1 MSGRHEKD
9 RKIPVDDEGI
19 PNCVTEYANVNN
31 KSRQFVRSQ
40 VIPDDQSQL
49 CTQYPLC
56 LQNSRV
62 LNNDCGDT
70 CMTRNI
76 DSKRHGESVSED
88 PSKSFVFSNM
98 SQFENKILGDDFRT
112 SHSVKRPYE
121 SFGLVSN
128 SSAKR
133 NCCTVGQDECEEQ
146 SHEPST
152 SNSQFDRLGSRGFD
166 LSSEIRITAR
176 RSENHSLPLA
186 HNLTYEIGVINEV
199 PDVALKLTENKY
211 RSERKSPPY
220 CVAHSFTMA
229 EMEQAKKLE
238 KDENL
243 IPFFSPLSKS
253 RAPSSAVSPES
264 SYGNS
269 VVSISKRNSIFI
281 GSAAQR
287 SRDVNRDSCFI
298 QEAVDSSGIYIPG
311 VDLLIDDSE
320 CEPIDLIS
328 RFSRTPISSP
338 KIVDPGSTISC
349 ALAGPLSSSHIFNQL
364 DSNVAQRRTSS
375 AATSSL
381 SAVSA
386 GMELSKATKERCAQ
400 LRQRRRAQ
408 PTERQPLPA
417 LHLHLS
423 KDGTSPLPPGWQRA
437 PNTRRSTEGQD
448 LGDSSG
454 TYAYYYYHVR
464 TRQTRWDPPV
474 YPWDADPTDTLLG
487 ETGEDDPEAPYNWGC
502 ASRFAVTHEEI
513 EAMYNR
519 VRQRILER
527 QCIDLLHELAGRP
540 DAPQDV
546 TEQGFAMELF
556 TLVHN
561 TLRGFRDA
569 RCKLGRIVNDE
580 DLYYLTKKLAQAVIL
595 KEIQK
600 FHQAQ
605 AANTSLFS
613 TVLTPELPST
623 VRSRV
628 TTYVRRYMESK
639 GAFYRRRVQLIP
651 ATGISRPEQA
661 THLKPDP
668 AIFKPSVNSSM
679 RSRPV
684 THPQNF
690 SNVSHHTNY
699 VDNAF
704 SQSAPPINT
713 TAVIPARR

>member
-1 MSGRHEKD
+1 MPQVGNKQIFGD
-9 RKIPVDDEGI
+9 
-19 PNCVTEYANVNN
+19 NC
-31 KSRQFVRSQ
+31 
-40 VIPDDQSQL
+40 
-49 CTQYPLC
+49 
-56 LQNSRV
+56 
-62 LNNDCGDT
+62 
-70 CMTRNI
+70 
-76 DSKRHGESVSED
+76 
-88 PSKSFVFSNM
+88 
-98 SQFENKILGDDFRT
+98 RT
-112 SHSVKRPYE
+112 SHSVKRPSE
-121 SFGLVSN
+121 SSCLISN

-133 NCCTVGQDECEEQ
+133 NCCPVGQDECEEQ

-152 SNSQFDRLGSRGFD
+152 SNNHCDSLGSRGFD
-166 LSSEIRITAR
+166 LSSEIRIAAR
-176 RSENHSLPLA
+176 RSESHSLPLA
-186 HNLTYEIGVINEV
+186 HNLTYALGVINEL
-199 PDVALKLTENKY
+199 PDGALKLKENKY
-211 RSERKSPPY
+211 RSERRSPVY
-220 CVAHSFTMA
+220 YEAHSLSMA
-229 EMEQAKKLE
+229 EIEQAKKLE

-287 SRDVNRDSCFI
+287 SRDVNRDSCLI

-364 DSNVAQRRTSS
+364 DSNLAQRRTSS

-437 PNTRRSTEGQD
+437 PNTKRSTEGQD
-448 LGDSSG
+448 SGDSSG

-600 FHQAQ
+600 FHQTQ

-651 ATGISRPEQA
+651 ATGISRPEQT
-661 THLKPDP
+661 THIKPDP
-668 AIFKPSVNSSM
+668 AILKPSVNCST

-684 THPQNF
+684 THPQNL
-690 SNVSHHTNY
+690 STVSHHTNY

-704 SQSAPPINT
+704 SQSATPINT
-713 TAVIPARR
+713 TAVIPTRR

>member
-1 MSGRHEKD
+1 MSSRHD
-9 RKIPVDDEGI
+9 RDRRATVDDEGI
-19 PNCVTEYANVNN
+19 ASCVTEYVNVD
-31 KSRQFVRSQ
+31 STPRQFSRSQ
-40 VIPDDQSQL
+40 VIPSGQSQL
-49 CTQYPLC
+49 STQPPLC
-56 LQNSRV
+56 PQISRD
-62 LNNDCGDT
+62 LNNNCGDACST
-70 CMTRNI
+70 KNI
-76 DSKRHGESVSED
+76 DFKSHGESVSED
-88 PSKSFVFSNM
+88 LSKCFIFSNM
-98 SQFENKILGDDFRT
+98 PQVGSKQIFGENYRT
-112 SHSVKRPYE
+112 SHSVKRPSE
-121 SFGLVSN
+121 SICLISN

-133 NCCTVGQDECEEQ
+133 NCCPVGQDECEEQ

-152 SNSQFDRLGSRGFD
+152 SNNHCDSLGSRGFD
-166 LSSEIRITAR
+166 LSSEIRIAAR
-176 RSENHSLPLA
+176 RSESHSLPLA
-186 HNLTYEIGVINEV
+186 HNLTYALGVINEF
-199 PDVALKLTENKY
+199 PDGALKLKENKY
-211 RSERKSPPY
+211 RSERKSPVY
-220 CVAHSFTMA
+220 YEAHSLSMA
-229 EMEQAKKLE
+229 EIEQAKKLG

-287 SRDVNRDSCFI
+287 SRDVNRDSCLI

-364 DSNVAQRRTSS
+364 DSNLAQRRTSS
-375 AATSSL
+375 TATSSL

-386 GMELSKATKERCAQ
+386 GMELSKATK
-400 LRQRRRAQ
+400 
-408 PTERQPLPA
+408 
-417 LHLHLS
+417 
-423 KDGTSPLPPGWQRA
+423 
-437 PNTRRSTEGQD
+437 
-448 LGDSSG
+448 
-454 TYAYYYYHVR
+454 
-464 TRQTRWDPPV
+464 
-474 YPWDADPTDTLLG
+474 
-487 ETGEDDPEAPYNWGC
+487 
-502 ASRFAVTHEEI
+502 
-513 EAMYNR
+513 MYNR

-600 FHQAQ
+600 FHQTQ

-651 ATGISRPEQA
+651 ATGISRPEQTA
-661 THLKPDP
+661 HLKPDP
-668 AIFKPSVNSSM
+668 AILKPSVNCST

-684 THPQNF
+684 THPQNL
-690 SNVSHHTNY
+690 STVSHHTNY

-704 SQSAPPINT
+704 SQSATPINT
-713 TAVIPARR
+713 TAVIPTRR

>member
-1 MSGRHEKD
+1 MFGKRD
-9 RKIPVDDEGI
+9 RDKKVTLDGDNI
-19 PNCVTEYANVNN
+19 PNGLTECANVDE
-31 KSRQFVRSQ
+31 SFRQFFRPQ
-40 VIPDDQSQL
+40 VFTDGQSQL
-49 CTQYPLC
+49 RTQR
-56 LQNSRV
+56 SRV
-62 LNNDCGDT
+62 LNNDIDV
-70 CMTRNI
+70 CMTKDM
-76 DSKRHGESVSED
+76 DSKRCDESVGEHLSNSFLC
-88 PSKSFVFSNM
+88 SKLPRV
-98 SQFENKILGDDFRT
+98 ENKQIFEDNSRN
-112 SHSVKRPYE
+112 SHIFKRSHE
-121 SFGLVSN
+121 SISLLPKSP
-128 SSAKR
+128 AKR
-133 NCCTVGQDECEEQ
+133 KCCTGGEDNEYEQ
-146 SHEPST
+146 QSDEPST
-152 SNSQFDRLGSRGFD
+152 SNLQCDKPAFCGFD
-166 LSSEIRITAR
+166 SASGIRSGAH
-176 RSENHSLPLA
+176 RSGNHSLPSA
-186 HNLTYEIGVINEV
+186 ANLSYEIGVVNDN
-199 PDVALKLTENKY
+199 PDDLQKITENKHQF
-211 RSERKSPPY
+211 ERKSPAFCLTHPLT
-220 CVAHSFTMA
+220 VA
-229 EMEQAKKLE
+229 ELEQDKNLE
-238 KDENL
+238 KNENP

-264 SYGNS
+264 SFGNS
-269 VVSISKRNSIFI
+269 VVSTSKRNSLFI
-281 GSAAQR
+281 GSAAKR
-287 SRDVNRDSCFI
+287 SRNVNRDSCLI

-349 ALAGPLSSSHIFNQL
+349 ALAGPFSSSHILNQL
-364 DSNVAQRRTSS
+364 DSNIARRRTSS

-400 LRQRRRAQ
+400 LRQRRRTQ
-408 PTERQPLPA
+408 PAERQPLPA

-437 PNTRRSTEGQD
+437 PNTKRSADGQD
-448 LGDSSG
+448 PGDSSG

-546 TEQGFAMELF
+546 AEQNFAMELF

-561 TLRGFRDA
+561 TLRSFRDA

-600 FHQAQ
+600 FHQTQ

-613 TVLTPELPST
+613 TILTPELPST

-628 TTYVRRYMESK
+628 TTYVKRYMESK
-639 GAFYRRRVQLIP
+639 GAFYRRRVQSIP
-651 ATGISRPEQA
+651 GPGISRPEQA
-661 THLKPDP
+661 PQLKPDP
-668 AIFKPSVNSSM
+668 AHFRPSVNSSM

-684 THPQNF
+684 THPQNL
-690 SNVSHHTNY
+690 STVSYHTSY
-699 VDNAF
+699 VDNTF
-704 SQSAPPINT
+704 SQSAAPINT
-713 TAVIPARR
+713 TAVIPTRR

>member
-1 MSGRHEKD
+1 MSSKHDKD
-9 RKIPVDDEGI
+9 RKVTVDDDGI
-19 PNCVTEYANVNN
+19 PSCVTEYVNVN
-31 KSRQFVRSQ
+31 STPRQFVRSQ
-40 VIPDDQSQL
+40 VIPDDQSQI
-49 CTQYPLC
+49 CTQHPLC
-56 LQNSRV
+56 PQNSRV
-62 LNNDCGDT
+62 LNNDCGDK
-70 CMTRNI
+70 CMTKNT
-76 DSKRHGESVSED
+76 DCKRHGEFVSED
-88 PSKSFVFSNM
+88 HSKSFTFSNM
-98 SQFENKILGDDFRT
+98 SQDGNKQSLGDNIRT
-112 SHSVKRPYE
+112 SHSVKRLYE
-121 SFGLVSN
+121 SFCLVSN

-133 NCCTVGQDECEEQ
+133 NCCTVGQDGCDEQ

-152 SNSQFDRLGSRGFD
+152 SNNPYDSLGSRGFD
-166 LSSEIRITAR
+166 VSSEIRIAAR
-176 RSENHSLPLA
+176 RSENHSLPSA
-186 HNLTYEIGVINEV
+186 HNLAYEIGVINEV
-199 PDVALKLTENKY
+199 PDDALKLTENKY

-220 CVAHSFTMA
+220 CVAHSLTMA
-229 EMEQAKKLE
+229 EIEQAKKLE

-269 VVSISKRNSIFI
+269 VVSISKRNSVLI

-349 ALAGPLSSSHIFNQL
+349 ALAGPLSSSHVFNQL

-546 TEQGFAMELF
+546 TEQGFAMEVSPFIFLMCYF
-556 TLVHN
+556 
-561 TLRGFRDA
+561 F
-569 RCKLGRIVNDE
+569 VN
-580 DLYYLTKKLAQAVIL
+580 
-595 KEIQK
+595 
-600 FHQAQ
+600 
-605 AANTSLFS
+605 
-613 TVLTPELPST
+613 
-623 VRSRV
+623 
-628 TTYVRRYMESK
+628 
-639 GAFYRRRVQLIP
+639 
-651 ATGISRPEQA
+651 
-661 THLKPDP
+661 
-668 AIFKPSVNSSM
+668 
-679 RSRPV
+679 
-684 THPQNF
+684 
-690 SNVSHHTNY
+690 
-699 VDNAF
+699 
-704 SQSAPPINT
+704 
-713 TAVIPARR
+713 